1 MERSGVVCREVSPM
15 RSMSLLAAV
24 CLTALLTSCARQDTG
39 PRQPVAFSHEIHAGQ
54 YKIDCQHCHS
64 GARRGPNAYVPSMQ
78 TCMGCHQ
85 LVAATKPEIIK
96 VRQLWE
102 AKKPIVWTRMN
113 KLSDF
118 VFFNHQP
125 HISKGVAC
133 VTCHGDL
140 TKMPEVKPPFT
151 VNNMTWCV
159 DCHRENKASIDCYV
173 CHR

>member
-1 MERSGVVCREVSPM
+1 LILAKSEMGQGVMTSLPM
-15 RSMSLLAAV
+15 ILAEELCV
-24 CLTALLTSCARQDTG
+24 D
-39 PRQPVAFSHEIHAGQ
+39 FSKVRVEQ
-54 YKIDCQHCHS
+54 
-64 GARRGPNAYVPSMQ
+64 
-78 TCMGCHQ
+78 
-85 LVAATKPEIIK
+85 AATKPEIIK